1 MNKRKLKILIRKFKS
16 LILLLVSKIRKIKI
30 KPKYLLLSVLIV
42 IIIFLVIITVGGYK
56 KLSKLDTQIDTIAM
70 DIQVSYSREF
80 TLVERIKLIEI
91 TDFKSDCTDFSYR
104 CLYIGDSLR
113 KEMLEAIKGRSF
125 NDEEMEVINM
135 ISSIEVSTRAKSE
148 EFNTFVEE
156 YNQVKE
162 EFPFSLVS
170 WVSKSK
176 QSLN

>member
-16 LILLLVSKIRKIKI
+16 LILQFFNKILKIRI
-30 KPKYLLLSVLIV
+30 KPKYILLFVLIV
-42 IIIFLVIITVGGYK
+42 IIFFLVIITVGGYK
-56 KLSKLDTQIDTIAM
+56 KLSKLDTQIDNIAM

-91 TDFKSDCTDFSYR
+91 TDFKSDCADFSYR
-104 CLYIGDSLR
+104 CLYIGDSQR
-113 KEMLEAIKGRSF
+113 KEMLETIKSRSF

-135 ISSIEVSTRAKSE
+135 ISSIEVSTRAKSD
-148 EFNTFVEE
+148 EFNTLVEE
-156 YNQVKE
+156 YNQIKE

-176 QSLN
+176 QGLN